1 MILLDTNVISELMR
15 PIPDSRIVD
24 WAARQNIQDICT
36 SAVNEAELRYGAE
49 ILPEGRRRS
58 ALLEEIE
65 RMLEEDFARRILP
78 FDSAAAQSY
87 AEIAASRRA
96 DGRPIDHTDCMI
108 AAIPHVYGASS
119 ATRDVGDSLDASIEV
134 INPWAD

>member
-1 MILLDTNVISELMR
+1 M
-15 PIPDSRIVD
+15 
-24 WAARQNIQDICT
+24 
-36 SAVNEAELRYGAE
+36 
-49 ILPEGRRRS
+49 EG
-58 ALLEEIE
+58 IE

-108 AAIPHVYGASS
+108 AAIAHSKGFPVS
-119 ATRDVGDSLDASIEV
+119 TRDVGDFQNVGIEV
-134 INPWAD
+134 INPWAG

>member
-24 WAARQNIQDICT
+24 WAARQDIQDMCT
-36 SAVNEAELRYGAE
+36 SAVNEAELRFGAE
-49 ILPEGRRRS
+49 ILPEGRRKRT
-58 ALLEEIE
+58 LFDEIE
-65 RMLEEDFARRILP
+65 EMLEVDFARRILP

-87 AEIAASRRA
+87 AVIAASRRA

-108 AAIPHVYGASS
+108 AAIAHSKGFPI
-119 ATRDVGDSLDASIEV
+119 ATRDVGDFQDAGIEV
-134 INPWAD
+134 INPWS